1 MYDTDRP
8 DVQQPDHGNAYD
20 VAPMT
25 EPASPSSS
33 TTTAR
38 VSVRLE
44 HGPIVV
50 PPEEG
55 ATEGGASC
63 RFVGITRPETDPDR
77 GPLRALE
84 YEACEDIALE
94 GMRELATSIADRH
107 RLHRITMV
115 HALGTVPVGEA
126 SVLIEVLADH
136 RAQAFD
142 GCRQGIDR
150 LKAEIPIWK
159 RECWRDGATWSS
171 STRPLPQSID
181 GSTD

>member
-1 MYDTDRP
+1 
-8 DVQQPDHGNAYD
+8 
-20 VAPMT
+20 MT
-25 EPASPSSS
+25 EPASPSPS
-33 TTTAR
+33 TTTPR

-44 HGPIVV
+44 HGAIVV

-171 STRPLPQSID
+171 STRPLPQSTE
-181 GSTD
+181 GSVD